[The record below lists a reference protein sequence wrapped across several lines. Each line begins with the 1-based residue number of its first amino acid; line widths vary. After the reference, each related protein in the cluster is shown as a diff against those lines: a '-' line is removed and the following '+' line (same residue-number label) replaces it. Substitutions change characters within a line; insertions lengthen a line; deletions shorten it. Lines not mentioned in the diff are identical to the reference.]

1 MAHGVGRVVRWDAPT
16 GTGAVVV
23 EGLPA
28 EVRVDEQAVEAP
40 GDRDLE
46 PGELVELDYERDRGG
61 PGYRAV
67 RVCPTDAEP

>member
-1 MAHGVGRVVRWDAPT
+1 MHGVGRVVRWDAHA

-28 EVRVDEQAVEAP
+28 EISVAAGVVDGPEE
-40 GDRDLE
+40 RDLQ
-46 PGELVELDYERDRGG
+46 PGELVELTWEHSPDG
-61 PGYRAV
+61 PLRAT